1 MGEKEIDMKKEAM
14 KVEVEAAANNTTIA
28 NDNAPVNAPDAAP
41 APAQEKPAFK
51 FTAETLAQYRAN
63 KKIADSYQAMRTALD
78 KGDYRRA
85 GEAALAGGV
94 FVGLAA
100 NEFYRSQA
108 WATAK
113 DAQEAFDA
121 NRTDE
126 GAAWVSA
133 DAHQNAEAAE
143 KKAKT
148 DAAQTGTH
156 IAFINRYA
164 KLLGNCTT
172 EEAKAKVKAEMA
184 AELKKLNK

>member
-1 MGEKEIDMKKEAM
+1 MKKE
-14 KVEVEAAANNTTIA
+14 EVKIEAAAAVESTNTA
-28 NDNAPVNAPDAAP
+28 NTAKA
-41 APAQEKPAFK
+41 EKPAFK
-51 FTAETLAQYRAN
+51 FTAETLAQYKAN
-63 KKIADSYQAMRTALD
+63 KKVADSYQAMRTALD

-108 WATAK
+108 WAAAK

-148 DAAQTGTH
+148 DAASAGTH

-172 EEAKAKVKAEMA
+172 EEAKAKLKEEMA